1 MVGLGRW
8 LSQSYMHPMLLS
20 TPQYNVHQHLS
31 TQLPFSHSRGTPR
44 ELFLWQQRGLS
55 RLEEPA
61 QLYLPSSSRH
71 EHESCLQAEED
82 LGQSENS
89 QVLYSGGKRDCW
101 SKGCGHLAPK
111 YSYSNVS
118 LSPSS
123 TRWTQRGISATI
135 GQLCVGQPTV
145 HSLLTAA
152 GRR

>member
-1 MVGLGRW
+1 MVGRGRW
-8 LSQSYMHPMLLS
+8 VSQSYVHPRP
-20 TPQYNVHQHLS
+20 PQYNVHQHLP
-31 TQLPFSHSRGTPR
+31 TQLPFSHSQDTPR
-44 ELFLWQQRGLS
+44 LFLWEQWGLS

-61 QLYLPSSSRH
+61 QLYLPSSSRY
-71 EHESCLQAEED
+71 EHEPCLQAEED

-89 QVLYSGGKRDCW
+89 QVLHSGGKRGCW
-101 SKGCGHLAPK
+101 SKGCGHLAPE

-135 GQLCVGQPTV
+135 GQLCVGQPTA